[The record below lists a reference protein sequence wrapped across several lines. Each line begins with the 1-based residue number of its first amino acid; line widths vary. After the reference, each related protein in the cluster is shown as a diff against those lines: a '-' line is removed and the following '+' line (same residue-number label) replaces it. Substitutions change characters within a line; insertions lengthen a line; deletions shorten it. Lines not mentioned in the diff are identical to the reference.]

1 MKVVSLK
8 SEVRSETGK
17 GGARR
22 ARRQGKVPAIVYGE
36 GKPPETITLP
46 QHEFR
51 MAVDAGARVID
62 LDIAARGVE
71 RVLLSELQFDPLGM
85 NLVHADFKRMD
96 PAHEITLSIPID
108 FEGAPKGLAQGGVLT
123 ILRDTLKVRCLPRDI
138 PEHFLVDVSGMELN
152 TTISAGA
159 IPLPTGVTLAEEAH
173 DTICTCA
180 IPRVKVEEPT
190 PAEAAAAAA
199 AAEGAPAEG
208 APGAEGAAA
217 AAPGAAGAAPAAGGK
232 PGAAGGKG
240 AAAAAPAEGAKG
252 DKKKK

>member
-8 SEVRSETGK
+8 SEIRTETGK
-17 GGARR
+17 GGSRR
-22 ARRQGKVPAIVYGE
+22 SRRLGKVPAIIYGE
-36 GKPPETITLP
+36 GKPPEAIALP

-51 MAVDAGARVID
+51 MAIDAGARVID
-62 LDIAARGVE
+62 LDMAARGVE

-85 NLVHADFKRMD
+85 NLIHADFLRMD
-96 PAHEITLSIPID
+96 PEHEITLAIPID
-108 FEGAPKGLAQGGVLT
+108 FEGAPKGLAEGGVLT
-123 ILRDTLKVRCLPRDI
+123 ILRDTLEVRCLPRDI
-138 PEHFLVDVSGMELN
+138 PDHFLVDVSGMELN

-159 IPLPTGVTLAEEAH
+159 IPLPAGVKLAEEAH
-173 DTICTCA
+173 DTIVTCA

-190 PAEAAAAAA
+190 AAEVAAAA
-199 AAEGAPAEG
+199 AAEGAPVAGAE
-208 APGAEGAAA
+208 GAEGAAA

-240 AAAAAPAEGAKG
+240 GAAAAPAAEGKG

>member
-8 SEVRSETGK
+8 SEVRSQTGK
-17 GGARR
+17 SGSRR
-22 ARRQGKVPAIVYGE
+22 ARRQGKVPAIIYGE
-36 GKPPETITLP
+36 GKPPETIALP

-62 LDIAARGVE
+62 LDIAARGLE

-85 NLVHADFKRMD
+85 NLVHADFLRMD
-96 PAHEITLSIPID
+96 PEHEITLAIPID
-108 FEGAPKGLAQGGVLT
+108 FEGAPKGLAEGGVLT
-123 ILRDTLKVRCLPRDI
+123 ILRDTLEVRCLPRDI

-152 TTISAGA
+152 TTIVAGK
-159 IPLPTGVTLAEEAH
+159 IPLPAGVKLAEDEH
-173 DTICTCA
+173 DTIATCA

-190 PAEAAAAAA
+190 PAEAAAAL

-217 AAPGAAGAAPAAGGK
+217 AAPGAAGAAPAAGAK
-232 PGAAGGKG
+232 PGAAGAKG
-240 AAAAAPAEGAKG
+240 GAAAPAAEAKG